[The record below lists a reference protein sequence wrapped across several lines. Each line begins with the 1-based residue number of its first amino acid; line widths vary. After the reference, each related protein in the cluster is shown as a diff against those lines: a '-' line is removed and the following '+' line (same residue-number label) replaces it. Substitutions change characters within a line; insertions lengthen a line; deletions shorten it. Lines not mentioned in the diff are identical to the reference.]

1 MTFRTKQIF
10 TPEKGGEGGKVQPKH
25 ENGVRWGGGLQRPN
39 IA

>member
-1 MTFRTKQIF
+1 MTFPTKQIF
-10 TPEKGGEGGKVQPKH
+10 TPEKGGGRKVQPKH

>member
-10 TPEKGGEGGKVQPKH
+10 TPEKGVGKVQPKH